1 MCPAPKGTDVRF
13 LKTTLV
19 AALFLFACAADA
31 HPSGGPAVPAGRPGR
46 FSDKRPR
53 HAGPIV
59 LATVHDEHPPG
70 DDHRHHDHTSH
81 PAKPPADT
89 ESDHSHEPAPGH
101 WPLILLGLYCL
112 AIIGASLLG
121 GWLPQLMNLTHNR
134 MQIFISLI
142 GGFMLGIGVF
152 HMLPHALVE
161 LGDRG
166 PDLAAYGMVGGLVVM
181 FLLLRVFHF
190 HHHGPTEV
198 VCRHDHEAAEHAHS
212 HDHDHDHDHHHVT
225 VSGNG
230 DRSLSWVGIF
240 LGMALHTLIDGLAL
254 GASVEADALHGATG
268 LLGLGTFLAVLLH
281 KPLDSVSITSVMA
294 AGGWSPASRTLV
306 NAAFSLICPLG
317 AVLFV
322 IGMGNLAEQ
331 QSLVVGCALAVSAG
345 VFLCIALSDLLPEM
359 EFHSHSRLPL
369 TAALLT
375 GVALAWAIG
384 FAESEH
390 AHSHRHVESHK

>member
-1 MCPAPKGTDVRF
+1 
-13 LKTTLV
+13 
-19 AALFLFACAADA
+19 
-31 HPSGGPAVPAGRPGR
+31 
-46 FSDKRPR
+46 
-53 HAGPIV
+53 
-59 LATVHDEHPPG
+59 
-70 DDHRHHDHTSH
+70 
-81 PAKPPADT
+81 
-89 ESDHSHEPAPGH
+89 
-101 WPLILLGLYCL
+101 
-112 AIIGASLLG
+112 
-121 GWLPQLMNLTHNR
+121 MNLTHNW

-166 PDLAAYGMVGGLVVM
+166 PDLAAYGMMGGLVVM

-198 VCRHDHEAAEHAHS
+198 ACRHDHEQADHAHS
-212 HDHDHDHDHHHVT
+212 HGGAHDHDHHHAT
-225 VSGNG
+225 AAGTG
-230 DRSLSWVGIF
+230 DRNLSWVGIF

-254 GASVEADALHGATG
+254 GASVEADTLHGANG
-268 LLGLGTFLAVLLH
+268 LLGLGTFIAVVLH

-322 IGMGNLAEQ
+322 VGMGNFAGEQ
-331 QSLVVGCALAVSAG
+331 PLVVGCALAVSAG

-390 AHSHRHVESHK
+390 AHSHQHVESHK

>member
-1 MCPAPKGTDVRF
+1 VSW
-13 LKTTLV
+13 LKSILVTVLLTGLV
-19 AALFLFACAADA
+19 AI
-31 HPSGGPAVPAGRPGR
+31 GR
-46 FSDKRPR
+46 
-53 HAGPIV
+53 
-59 LATVHDEHPPG
+59 G
-70 DDHRHHDHTSH
+70 DDPSWAHGDVAKHSYDDAYYHHDHGSAGSAAH
-81 PAKPPADT
+81 ADANT
-89 ESDHSHEPAPGH
+89 EHAHESAPGH

-166 PDLAAYGMVGGLVVM
+166 PDLAAYGMMGGLVVM

-198 VCRHDHEAAEHAHS
+198 ACRHDHEATEHVHS
-212 HDHDHDHDHHHVT
+212 QGGAHDHDHDHGAG
-225 VSGNG
+225 SGTG

-268 LLGLGTFLAVLLH
+268 LLGIGTFIAVVLH

-322 IGMGNLAEQ
+322 VGMGHLAGQ

-375 GVALAWAIG
+375 GVALAWVIG

-390 AHSHRHVESHK
+390 AHSHQHVKSHK